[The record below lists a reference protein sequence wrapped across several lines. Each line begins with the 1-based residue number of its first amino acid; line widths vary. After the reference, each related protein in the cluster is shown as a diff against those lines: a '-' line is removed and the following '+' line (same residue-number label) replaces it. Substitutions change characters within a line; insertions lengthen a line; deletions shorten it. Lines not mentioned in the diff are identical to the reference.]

1 MMLYALFSNW
11 GPFTVMVTSRLGG
24 DLEIKKQN
32 STINAAE
39 TTILNC
45 NVFSFFS
52 FLVYFFFDFIITDV
66 NYDGEVL

>member
-24 DLEIKKQN
+24 GLEIKKQN

-45 NVFSFFS
+45 NVFFIFFVS
-52 FLVYFFFDFIITDV
+52 CVFLFDFIITDV
-66 NYDGEVL
+66 NYDGEVF